1 MRNNMIELA
10 TRAHTLDSR
19 EVAKMV
25 GKKHAHLC
33 RDIAGYTKALT
44 ESNFGFSDFFIEAS
58 YKDASGKSNKR
69 YDITKQGC
77 EMVANKLTGKKG
89 MRCMEG

>member
-44 ESNFGFSDFFIEAS
+44 
-58 YKDASGKSNKR
+58 
-69 YDITKQGC
+69 
-77 EMVANKLTGKKG
+77 
-89 MRCMEG
+89 

>member
-25 GKKHAHLC
+25 DKKHAHLC
-33 RDIAGYTKALT
+33 RDISGYIEAMGQNPKLD
-44 ESNFGFSDFFIEAS
+44 SDTFFIE
-58 YKDASGKSNKR
+58 
-69 YDITKQGC
+69 QGQQ
-77 EMVANKLTGKKG
+77 KPLLTIVG
-89 MRCMEG
+89 

>member
-44 ESNFGFSDFFIEAS
+44 ESKIGFSDFFIEAS
-58 YKDASGKSNKR
+58 AGDGRSGDGGVER
-69 YDITKQGC
+69 VG
-77 EMVANKLTGKKG
+77 VVLA
-89 MRCMEG
+89 

>member
-25 GKKHAHLC
+25 DKKHGILPTIEQ
-33 RDIAGYTKALT
+33 DQQKPLLT
-44 ESNFGFSDFFIEAS
+44 IVG
-58 YKDASGKSNKR
+58 
-69 YDITKQGC
+69 
-77 EMVANKLTGKKG
+77 
-89 MRCMEG
+89 